1 MAFCPF
7 CKQEIN
13 EVTAVYREVRH
24 VEVTAKV
31 RLDPTNHNLSYKEEE
46 IGTLEVVDV
55 EGDEEFSCPKCRET
69 LPLNSEELEQF
80 LEGKL
85 LLVKESEVKVKDSFA
100 LFKGMVYKIRDRL
113 TSSFKNVED
122 LLFLEV
128 LDDEIVE
135 AILSANFF

>member
-31 RLDPTNHNLSYKEEE
+31 RLDSNHNLSYNEEKIE
-46 IGTLEVVDV
+46 TLESLDA
-55 EGDEEFSCPKCRET
+55 EEDEEYFCPKCREI
-69 LPLNSEELEQF
+69 LPLNSEELELF
-80 LEGKL
+80 LEEKL
-85 LLVKESEVKVKDSFA
+85 LLVKESEVKVKDDFA
-100 LFKGMVYKIRDRL
+100 LPKGKVYKIRDHI
-113 TSSFKNVED
+113 KD

-128 LDDEIVE
+128 LSDEVVE
-135 AILSANFF
+135 AILAANLF

>member
-31 RLDPTNHNLSYKEEE
+31 RLDSNHNLSYNEEE
-46 IGTLEVVDV
+46 AETLEIIDV
-55 EGDEEFSCPKCRET
+55 EGDEEYSCPKCGET
-69 LPLNSEELEQF
+69 LPLNSEELELF
-80 LEGKL
+80 LEEKL
-85 LLVKESEVKVKDSFA
+85 LLVKESEVEVKDGFA
-100 LFKGMVYKIRDRL
+100 SFKGKVYKICKQLPQKGDD
-113 TSSFKNVED
+113 D

-128 LDDEIVE
+128 LSDEVVE
-135 AILSANFF
+135 AILAANLF

>member
-31 RLDPTNHNLSYKEEE
+31 RLDPIKHDLSYKEEE
-46 IGTLEVVDV
+46 IETLEVVDV
-55 EGDEEFSCPKCRET
+55 EGDEEFLCPKCGET
-69 LPLNSEELEQF
+69 LPLNSEELELF

-100 LFKGMVYKIRDRL
+100 LFKGKVYKICNRL
-113 TSSFKNVED
+113 FSSFKNVED

-128 LDDEIVE
+128 LDDEVVE

>member
-31 RLDPTNHNLSYKEEE
+31 RLDSNHNLSYNEEKIE
-46 IGTLEVVDV
+46 TLESLDA
-55 EGDEEFSCPKCRET
+55 EEDEEYFCPKCREI
-69 LPLNSEELEQF
+69 LPLNSEELELF
-80 LEGKL
+80 LEEKL
-85 LLVKESEVKVKDSFA
+85 LLVKESEVKVKDDFA
-100 LFKGMVYKIRDRL
+100 HFKGKVYKIRDRL
-113 TSSFKNVED
+113 ED

-128 LDDEIVE
+128 LSDEVVE
-135 AILSANFF
+135 AILAANLF

>member
-31 RLDPTNHNLSYKEEE
+31 RLDSNHNLSYNEEKIE
-46 IGTLEVVDV
+46 TLESLDA
-55 EGDEEFSCPKCRET
+55 EEDEEYFCPKCGEI
-69 LPLNSEELEQF
+69 LPLNSEELELF
-80 LEGKL
+80 LEEKL
-85 LLVKESEVKVKDSFA
+85 LLVKESEVKVKDDFA
-100 LFKGMVYKIRDRL
+100 LLKGKVYKIRDHI
-113 TSSFKNVED
+113 KD

-128 LDDEIVE
+128 LSDEVVE
-135 AILSANFF
+135 AILAANLF

>member
-13 EVTAVYREVRH
+13 EVEAVYREIRH

-31 RLDPTNHNLSYKEEE
+31 RLDRNHNLSYNEEGVE
-46 IGTLEVVDV
+46 TLEVLGA
-55 EGDEEFSCPKCRET
+55 EGDEEYSCPKCGET

-100 LFKGMVYKIRDRL
+100 LFKGIVYKIRDRL